1 MPFYLGEGPANPP
14 LMEHHVYFW
23 LKQGRNNPSDR
34 SKFEAGMSKLM
45 GSENLESGCWGK
57 PATTKER
64 PVTDH
69 SWNYAL
75 SFKFTTLE
83 EHDAYQSDD
92 PHHMAFVE
100 DFKDWWERVLVMDL
114 E

>member
-1 MPFYLGEGPANPP
+1 
-14 LMEHHVYFW
+14 
-23 LKQGRNNPSDR
+23 
-34 SKFEAGMSKLM
+34 MSKLM